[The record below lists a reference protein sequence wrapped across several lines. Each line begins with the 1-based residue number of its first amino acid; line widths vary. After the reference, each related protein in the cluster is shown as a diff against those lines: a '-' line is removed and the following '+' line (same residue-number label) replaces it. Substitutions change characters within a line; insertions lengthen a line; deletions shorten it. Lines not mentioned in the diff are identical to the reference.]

1 MTLYWPLSEYVK
13 DQAWFHVCPLLEDV
27 AMPIAPEMVF
37 LSKKW
42 RNDTVTVDK
51 PVKLTGVVIM
61 REAPETLGSLLN
73 FNSLASPPALL
84 VVEIDQL
91 STQLSVVFQPAGRDI
106 ESKVSLK
113 STDLLW
119 AKIDAEMNNANVS
132 SNVFFIIFVFRHTT
146 VCLYRSFLVETYG
159 RMSWFIA
166 LVFNKSLYGFSV
178 YSIYLNEI
186 NSGV

>member
-1 MTLYWPLSEYVK
+1 M
-13 DQAWFHVCPLLEDV
+13 
-27 AMPIAPEMVF
+27 
-37 LSKKW
+37 
-42 RNDTVTVDK
+42 TVDK

-113 STDLLW
+113 STDLL
-119 AKIDAEMNNANVS
+119 
-132 SNVFFIIFVFRHTT
+132 
-146 VCLYRSFLVETYG
+146 
-159 RMSWFIA
+159 
-166 LVFNKSLYGFSV
+166 
-178 YSIYLNEI
+178 
-186 NSGV
+186 